1 MPTAGP
7 ASAPPEDLPYRVEL
21 WHDGEAQGSDEPGI
35 ERVLARA
42 ASVQLARAI
51 FRAAREEHPQ
61 RRLTLSQGDQIVEDS
76 QKG

>member
-1 MPTAGP
+1 MNDSPR
-7 ASAPPEDLPYRVEL
+7 SNPPEDLPYRVEL
-21 WHDGEAQGSDEPGI
+21 WHDGDARGGI

-42 ASVQLARAI
+42 SSVQLARAI

-76 QKG
+76 QRT

>member
-1 MPTAGP
+1 MNDSPP
-7 ASAPPEDLPYRVEL
+7 SNPPEDLPYRVEL
-21 WHDGEAQGSDEPGI
+21 WHDGDARGGDAAAI

-61 RRLTLSQGDQIVEDS
+61 RRLTLSKGDKIVEDS